1 MSLNLKK
8 LAAASAMVVS
18 ATGFFAE
25 SAEAQIPQN
34 FLELL
39 EQQQTQLNNDV
50 VLSNPAGQ
58 LQRNGDPLQ
67 AVLGIETDESFENAV
82 RNVSLLT
89 PNTGTFFTSTVG
101 SIEPTLLNELSDV
114 DNFLTGLGLN
124 EFGINTS
131 DVFDN
136 IDGGTVPIAS
146 YVLNLNNDLAP
157 NDEAQLVLFFDEE
170 NASFRQPG
178 GLNNL
183 IDSPAGVVSY
193 AGEETVPAVLIR
205 NFRDDLDDANDIV
218 INNRVIDRF
227 GVDIDTAPLSKPFSV
242 TVIPESST
250 GNAVLIAGAFGG
262 LLILKRNQRV
272 KKSMGKIENYKA

>member
-1 MSLNLKK
+1 MNLNLKK
-8 LAAASAMVVS
+8 LAVASAIMVS
-18 ATGFFAE
+18 MTGFFAE
-25 SAEAQIPQN
+25 SAKAQIPQN
-34 FLELL
+34 FLDLL
-39 EQQQTQLNNDV
+39 EQQRNQLNNDV
-50 VLSNPAGQ
+50 VLSNQAGQ
-58 LQRNGDPLQ
+58 LQRNDDPLQ

-82 RNVSLLT
+82 RNISLLT
-89 PNTGTFFTSTVG
+89 PNTGTFFTSAVG

-136 IDGGTVPIAS
+136 IDKGTVPIVS

-157 NDEAQLVLFFDEE
+157 NDDAQLVLFFDEE
-170 NASFRQPG
+170 NASFPQPG
-178 GLNNL
+178 GLENL

-193 AGEETVPAVLIR
+193 TGTETVPAVLIR
-205 NFRDDLDDANDIV
+205 NFRDDLDDANEEIV

-242 TVIPESST
+242 TAIPESSN

-262 LLILKRNQRV
+262 LLILKRNRRV
-272 KKSMGKIENYKA
+272 KKSIGDMDN